1 MATTQGRRIW
11 LKPAVCIA
19 CGPVVVRHAAERLA
33 SISQVSQW
41 WTIIG
46 KIAQWLTAIGQV
58 AQGLIAV
65 RLVAWK
71 EAAPRLSTGCWPAKA
86 GIEGCGRKT
95 AVSFLGS
102 RYP

>member
-1 MATTQGRRIW
+1 MATTQRRRIR

-19 CGPVVVRHAAERLA
+19 RGPVLVRHAAVRLA

-41 WTIIG
+41 RTIIET
-46 KIAQWLTAIGQV
+46 IAQWLTAIGQV
-58 AQGLIAV
+58 AQGLIAI

-71 EAAPRLSTGCWPAKA
+71 EAAPRLSTVCWPAKA
-86 GIEGCGRKT
+86 GIAGCGRKT